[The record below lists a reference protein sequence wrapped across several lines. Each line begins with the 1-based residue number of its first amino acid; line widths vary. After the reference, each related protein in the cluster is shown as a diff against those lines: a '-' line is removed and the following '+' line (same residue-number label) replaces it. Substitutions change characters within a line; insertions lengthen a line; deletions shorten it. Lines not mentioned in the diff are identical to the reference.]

1 MVGHVTCSPNSKPL
15 LSGLHV
21 TISATLLI
29 TFSSPSSAF
38 EISLASTHSSTYTP
52 SYFSPRR
59 RLLGGG
65 GDQYRIEDYLRVRSD
80 EDEGCR

>member
-1 MVGHVTCSPNSKPL
+1 MAGYVTCSPSSKPL

-52 SYFSPRR
+52 SYPF
-59 RLLGGG
+59 
-65 GDQYRIEDYLRVRSD
+65 
-80 EDEGCR
+80 